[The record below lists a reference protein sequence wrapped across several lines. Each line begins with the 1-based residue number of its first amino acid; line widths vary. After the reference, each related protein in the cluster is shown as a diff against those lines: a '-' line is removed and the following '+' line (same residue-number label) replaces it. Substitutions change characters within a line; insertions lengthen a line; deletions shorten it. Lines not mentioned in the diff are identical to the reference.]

1 MQTETTSPV
10 RFDINELLSTPL
22 VREPFEHVV
31 VPRFVG
37 QSSLDWI
44 WKHWPD
50 LGRSGGAPLEQ
61 IAANHP
67 IRALIEQFEGEE
79 FREAVE
85 LKFRIDLRSRR
96 TVFRL
101 SDRCRGPWPIHVNPP
116 PNLVSVLFYPNIAD
130 AGSDEAPAAVR
141 FTRTQELLEPFV
153 AEIPPIG
160 GALAVFRCRPNAWHG
175 RAPHFGRRLQ
185 LEMSW
190 QAD

>member
-10 RFDINELLSTPL
+10 RFDINAFFSTPL

-37 QSSLDWI
+37 QASLDWI

-50 LGRSGGAPLEQ
+50 LGRSGGVPLEQ
-61 IAANHP
+61 IAQNHP
-67 IRALIEQFEGEE
+67 IRALIEQFESDE

-85 LKFRIDLRSRR
+85 IKFQLDLRGRR
-96 TVFRL
+96 TAFSL

-116 PNLVSVLFYPNIAD
+116 PNVMSVLFYPNMPD
-130 AGSDEAPAAVR
+130 DKGDGETVNVR
-141 FTRTQELLEPFV
+141 FTRTQDSIEDFIS
-153 AEIPPIG
+153 EIPAIG
-160 GALAVFRCRPNAWHG
+160 GAIAVFRCRPNAWHG

-190 QAD
+190 RAD